1 MLQETYLQKRHD
13 LFLSEYLRYSWR
25 DTLKATSWLPNLS
38 FSNSCCDEFAAEKM
52 VEGTASFSF
61 DGVDDGD
68 VTCGSSIEHP
78 DISASS
84 TRKGAT
90 VKREDF
96 RIGSPILFDPFMLA
110 CVITDL
116 V

>member
-1 MLQETYLQKRHD
+1 
-13 LFLSEYLRYSWR
+13 
-25 DTLKATSWLPNLS
+25 
-38 FSNSCCDEFAAEKM
+38 M

-61 DGVDDGD
+61 DGVDDTE
-68 VTCGSSIEHP
+68 VTCVSSIEHP